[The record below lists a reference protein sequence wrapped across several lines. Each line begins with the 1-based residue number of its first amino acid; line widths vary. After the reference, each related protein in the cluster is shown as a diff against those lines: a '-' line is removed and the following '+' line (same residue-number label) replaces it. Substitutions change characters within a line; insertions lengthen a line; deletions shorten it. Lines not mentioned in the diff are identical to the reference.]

1 MTDLSNRGPLG
12 LKGPSGVIPAI
23 RDAARGQNCT
33 LRLPGCRNDVST
45 VVLAHLRRNGWA
57 GMAQKPPDYLGVFA
71 CGHCHALQE
80 AHRCSD
86 GDILRALGETLNVLF
101 RLGVIR
107 VAGQ

>member
-1 MTDLSNRGPLG
+1 MNLMGKPPLG

-23 RDAARGQNCT
+23 RDAAEGQSCK

-45 VVLAHLRRNGWA
+45 VVLCHLRRNNWA

-80 AHRCSD
+80 AHKCSD
-86 GDILRALGETLNVLF
+86 GDILRALGETLMALVD
-101 RLGVIR
+101 LGVL
-107 VAGQ
+107 VVK